1 MQVPV
6 QIDAEGR
13 AVLGMLHVPPER
25 ASGAPLILLNYGLNG
40 DRVDN
45 HRLAVLLARRANAAG
60 VSVLRFDTS
69 GSGVSAGEFHDTSIG
84 TKVADT
90 MAMID
95 FIKGCFQG
103 EPLRLFLLGYS
114 DGIRVVH
121 HVLKRRRDVS
131 AVAAWNPI
139 IRSMAQT
146 FRSLARNKMAIEPTT
161 RKLVFPLFGVYLGVD
176 YLREANEHL
185 ELAELLDNDVP
196 KLFVFGTGDV
206 HTLGFQQE
214 LRSLRRERSDFELQE
229 IEGANHLFNRVAW
242 SEELVAK
249 TVDWVLRA

>member
-1 MQVPV
+1 
-6 QIDAEGR
+6 
-13 AVLGMLHVPPER
+13 MLHVPRER
-25 ASGAPLILLNYGLNG
+25 APGGPLILLNYGLNG

-45 HRLAVLLARRANAAG
+45 HRLSILLARRANAAG
-60 VSVLRFDTS
+60 VSVLRFDYS
-69 GSGVSAGEFHDTSIG
+69 GAGVSSGEFHDTSIG

-95 FIKGCFQG
+95 FVKGCFQD

-121 HVLKRRRDVS
+121 HVVRRRRDID

-139 IRSMAQT
+139 IRSMTQT
-146 FRSLARNKMAIEPTT
+146 FRSSTRNRMAIEPTT
-161 RKLVFPLFGVYLGVD
+161 KKLVLPLFGVYLGVD

-185 ELAELLDNDVP
+185 DLAEILDNDIP
-196 KLFVFGTGDV
+196 KLFVFGTGDA

-214 LRSLRRERSDFELQE
+214 LRSLRRERSDFDLLE

-249 TVDWVLRA
+249 TVDWLLRT